1 MYRQI
6 LWYDRERN
14 YSRHAKLGTVFYLGS
29 FASSECSLAK
39 KSSPEPARQLPP
51 STDSVP
57 KHGAFHTLHCVQKAS
72 PTRLACQVQNVLC
85 SSERWLNIRIQRY
98 SNRKKLNSV
107 HIRCRLSVFEIMQR
121 AKVKNG
127 VILQSAGRTSLLEI

>member
-1 MYRQI
+1 MAHFTPYTVYKRHHLQGWRVKYRM
-6 LWYDRERN
+6 
-14 YSRHAKLGTVFYLGS
+14 F
-29 FASSECSLAK
+29 FAA
-39 KSSPEPARQLPP
+39 
-51 STDSVP
+51 P
-57 KHGAFHTLHCVQKAS
+57 KDG
-72 PTRLACQVQNVLC
+72 
-85 SSERWLNIRIQRY
+85 NIRIQRY